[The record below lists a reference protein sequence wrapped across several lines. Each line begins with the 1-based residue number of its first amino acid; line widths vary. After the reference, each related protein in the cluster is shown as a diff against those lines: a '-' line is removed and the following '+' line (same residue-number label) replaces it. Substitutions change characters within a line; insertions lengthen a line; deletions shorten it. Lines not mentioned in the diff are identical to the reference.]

1 MWTLAAAALLMLALC
16 GFALLVS
23 GFSRAQNVIHAMAGA
38 MVLYCVS
45 LLGYW
50 SIGFA
55 IQSHGLLF
63 LRNVLPSPASP
74 EFVRL
79 PFFAMAAAIAVAI
92 PAGALAERWRLISM
106 LVVGAV
112 VSMAMYPMV
121 ARSVW
126 GGGWLSRMGASAGLG
141 HGVVDFAGSGVVH
154 LVGGLVGFS
163 GAVVV
168 GPRFGKFGHDGRPT
182 AMPGHHVPMFMAGS
196 LLIGA
201 GWLGFVLGM
210 GPSVA
215 DVRLSLAGINVAVAP
230 AAAVV
235 TAVGYMI
242 WRFGTPDPSLLANAW
257 LAGLVSV
264 SAGGAFVS
272 SWAAAVIGIV
282 SGPLVIESVLFLERR
297 RLDDPAGAVSVHG
310 VCGAWGLLAVG
321 LLANGES
328 GDGLNGVPG
337 AVRGLFYG
345 DAAQFVA
352 QAIGAGVIALF
363 VVAASAVLFRTLGR
377 GVNRVAVHAEREGLD
392 AAELGTTAYPD
403 FGVAGSPHELRR

>member
-1 MWTLAAAALLMLALC
+1 
-16 GFALLVS
+16 
-23 GFSRAQNVIHAMAGA
+23 
-38 MVLYCVS
+38 
-45 LLGYW
+45 
-50 SIGFA
+50 
-55 IQSHGLLF
+55 
-63 LRNVLPSPASP
+63 
-74 EFVRL
+74 
-79 PFFAMAAAIAVAI
+79 
-92 PAGALAERWRLISM
+92 
-106 LVVGAV
+106 
-112 VSMAMYPMV
+112 MAMYPMV

-215 DVRLSLAGINVAVAP
+215 DVRLALAGINVAVAP

-264 SAGGAFVS
+264 SAGCAFVS

-363 VVAASAVLFRTLGR
+363 VVAASAVLFRAFGR
-377 GVNRVAVHAEREGLD
+377 SVNRVAIHAEREGLD